1 MNRLLTDRK
10 EVVVRFSEVDPMQ
23 IVWHGHY
30 LKYFE
35 DGRESFGLK
44 YGLGYL
50 EVYKHQV
57 MIPIVQI
64 RCDYKRPLKYGDVAV
79 VETIYRP
86 AEAAKIIF
94 DYAIYRGDEPDPV
107 AKGSSI
113 QVFLDM
119 QGELILTPPEFYTG
133 WKKHWGVDIP

>member
-1 MNRLLTDRK
+1 MSRQLTDRK
-10 EVVVRFSEVDPMQ
+10 EVIVRFSEVDSMQ

-35 DGRESFGLK
+35 DGRESFGLR

-64 RCDYKRPLKYGDVAV
+64 RCDYKRPLKYGDIAV
-79 VETIYRP
+79 IETIYRP
-86 AEAAKIIF
+86 VEAAKIVF
-94 DYAIYRGDEPDPV
+94 DYAIYRSNEPDPV
-107 AKGSSI
+107 AKGSST
-113 QVFLDM
+113 QVFLNL
-119 QGELILTPPEFYTG
+119 QGELILTPPAFYTG
-133 WKKHWGVDIP
+133 WKKHWGVDIL